1 MRKKAAFYLT
11 RPAADRYFKQRRI
24 ASRFRS
30 MEIWSD
36 MKRLFEPHTADDPA
50 RAVIFLSGGGS
61 DAEAVLEHL
70 RSGRRAFRAAAL
82 ATDAPLVSRAREL
95 GARYGVP
102 VVELDLKAFYRE
114 RGEETIRLDSPR
126 RRELRQEWSDA
137 MYALLSPYA
146 PELGILAGFIPLTN
160 LTGRF
165 PCLNVHP
172 GDLTL
177 EDDSGRRLLAGLHI
191 LPVERA
197 ILAGHGA
204 LRSSVIL
211 AQPYTGDGSRE
222 MDTGPGR
229 GVSAAME
236 LDLEGATSE
245 KLAAIRAAR
254 VPGQKVSDELR
265 RLAEKN
271 VERLKVAGDHV
282 VLPRAAEDFAAGRFY
297 AEGKTV
303 GFLAGDG
310 EIRRALTV
318 EYRADG
324 SRVFL
329 ERTR

>member
-1 MRKKAAFYLT
+1 
-11 RPAADRYFKQRRI
+11 
-24 ASRFRS
+24 
-30 MEIWSD
+30 ME
-36 MKRLFEPHTADDPA
+36 RLFTPHTADDPA
-50 RAVIFLSGGGS
+50 RAVIFLSGAGTN
-61 DAEAVLEHL
+61 AEAVLEHL
-70 RSGRRAFRAAAL
+70 RSGRRTFRAAAL
-82 ATDAPLVSRAREL
+82 ATDSPLGSRAREL

-102 VVELDLKAFYRE
+102 VVELDLKKFYRE
-114 RGEETIRLDSPR
+114 RGEESIRLDTPR
-126 RRELRQEWSDA
+126 RREIRQEWSDA
-137 MYALLSPYA
+137 LYALLSPFS

-177 EDDSGRRLLAGLHI
+177 EDASGRRLLAGLHI

-197 ILAGHGA
+197 ILSGYGV

-222 MDTGPGR
+222 MDSGPVL

-236 LDLEGATSE
+236 LDLEGATVAE
-245 KLAAIRAAR
+245 IAAIRAAR
-254 VPGQKVSDELR
+254 VPGRSVDDELR

-271 VERLKVAGDHV
+271 VERLKTEGDHV

-297 AEGKTV
+297 AEGKSV
-303 GFLAGDG
+303 GFLGDDG
-310 EIRRALTV
+310 EIHRALTV

-324 SRVFL
+324 SRKLL
-329 ERTR
+329 ESTR

>member
-1 MRKKAAFYLT
+1 
-11 RPAADRYFKQRRI
+11 
-24 ASRFRS
+24 
-30 MEIWSD
+30 MEIFPV
-36 MKRLFEPHTADDPA
+36 MNRLFAPHTAEDPA
-50 RAVIFLSGGGS
+50 RTVIFMSGGGS
-61 DAEAVLEHL
+61 DAEAVLQYL
-70 RSGRRAFRAAAL
+70 AAGRRAFRAVAL

-95 GARYGVP
+95 GARHQIP
-102 VVELDLKAFYRE
+102 VVELDLRSFYRE
-114 RGEETIRLDSPR
+114 RGEDSIRLDSPR
-126 RRELRQEWSDA
+126 RCAIRQEWSDA
-137 MYALLSPYA
+137 LYSRLATFS

-197 ILAGHGA
+197 ILARHGA

-222 MDTGPGR
+222 MDTGPVL
-229 GVSAAME
+229 GVSEAMPLE
-236 LDLEGATSE
+236 LEGATPDE
-245 KLAAIRAAR
+245 LAALRAAR
-254 VPGQKVSDELR
+254 IPGRPVNDKLR
-265 RLAEKN
+265 RLATAN

-303 GFLAGDG
+303 GFLTDDG
-310 EIRRALTV
+310 EVRRTLTV
-318 EYRADG
+318 EYRRDG
-324 SRVFL
+324 SKIFL
-329 ERTR
+329 EKTR